1 MDTPPA
7 PPAGTTNWNTD
18 IPNRL
23 KKCPKLNKKEYFSK
37 LPKIMELWSQP
48 IETKKLFSSK
58 ISIINR
64 QQMSQHSDPNALLWD
79 GYTPLTEAISQ
90 GNAEEVQ
97 RLLVMDK
104 ADINRPDGH
113 YSPQTPLI
121 AAIAKKDITIFKL
134 LIEHGADVNKKA
146 DGIYPIHAACRMC
159 SLEIVEILISKGSLV
174 NVMDN
179 YGYLPIT
186 IALNGIKSARDEWVP
201 QFMKLNTEE
210 IEKETLRKEEI
221 SENFRKIAFSLVLAG
236 ADRFLDQE
244 EDDTVKMMGGF

>member
-1 MDTPPA
+1 VELWRQPIGKT
-7 PPAGTTNWNTD
+7 
-18 IPNRL
+18 
-23 KKCPKLNKKEYFSK
+23 KLYKKEYFSK
-37 LPKIMELWSQP
+37 PPKIVELWSQP
-48 IETKKLFSSK
+48 IEKKKIFSPK
-58 ISIINR
+58 KGINNR
-64 QQMSQHSDPNALLWD
+64 QEMTQEYDPNAVLWD
-79 GYTPLTEAISQ
+79 GYTPLTDAINN
-90 GNAEEVQ
+90 GNAVEVQ

-201 QFMKLNTEE
+201 QFMKLSTEE
-210 IEKETLRKEEI
+210 IEKENLRKE
-221 SENFRKIAFSLVLAG
+221 
-236 ADRFLDQE
+236 
-244 EDDTVKMMGGF
+244 